1 MKHEKIIII
10 LGIGLTA
17 MIYFAISAFQE
28 KDLTKPEKEII
39 RPVQTITLKDWNTG
53 NIRHYFGTIQ
63 GGRRVNLS
71 FRVSGMLKKIAFDK
85 GASVKRGAVLATLD
99 TRDFQ
104 TSLLQAQSVQ
114 SQAQAQYND
123 AQINFKRYENLYK
136 QRAISKAQYEA
147 SKTQVEVSQSAVNK
161 ASAQVKAASDALKDT
176 ELRAPFDGV
185 IAERMVENFQHIM
198 AQQPIFS
205 LQDIS
210 TLEVIFNI
218 PDNDT
223 LLSSILTKMESKKA
237 NEQSFVLTARFDAI
251 PNRTFPLTLKE
262 FSPQSDT
269 RTNTYP
275 VTATMSQQ
283 RDVRFLPG
291 MAVTVEVDFSRG
303 KSQFLLTQG
312 EYTVPSTAILNKGKE
327 NFLWRYEEGK
337 VHCIPI
343 TVHSPISNGFFKI
356 SAHSGYKLNNGDIIV
371 TAGVYF
377 LREGQK
383 VRLEQ

>member
-1 MKHEKIIII
+1 MKKIIII
-10 LGIGLTA
+10 LEIGLIA

-39 RPVQTITLKDWNTG
+39 RPVQTTTLTDWKTG

-63 GGRRVNLS
+63 GSQRVNLS
-71 FRVSGMLKKIAFDK
+71 FRVSGMLKRIAFDK
-85 GASVKRGAVLATLD
+85 GAFVKRGAVLATLD
-99 TRDFQ
+99 TRDFK
-104 TSLLQAQSVQ
+104 TTLLQAQSVQ
-114 SQAQAQYND
+114 AQAKAQYND

-136 QRAISKAQYEA
+136 QRAISKSQYDA
-147 SKTQVEVSQSAVNK
+147 SKTQLEVSQSAVNT

-185 IAERMVENFQHIM
+185 IAERMVENFQHIT
-198 AQQPIFS
+198 AQQPVFS

-210 TLEVIFNI
+210 TLEVVFNV
-218 PDNDT
+218 PDNDM
-223 LLSSILTKMESKKA
+223 LLSSILTEMESKKA
-237 NEQSFVLTARFDAI
+237 NEKSFSLTARFETTPD
-251 PNRTFPLTLKE
+251 RTFSLTLKE

-275 VTATMSQQ
+275 VTAIMPQQ
-283 RDVRFLPG
+283 KDVRLLPG
-291 MAVTVEVDFSRG
+291 MAVTVEVNFSYD
-303 KSQFLLTQG
+303 KSQLLLKQTAG
-312 EYTVPSTAILNKGKE
+312 EYTVPSTAILNKGAE
-327 NFLWRYEEGK
+327 NFLWRYEEGR

-343 TVHSPISNGFFKI
+343 TVHSPLSNGFFKI
-356 SAHSGYKLNNGDIIV
+356 SALNNYKLNSGDIIV